1 MDNKKDDLN
10 KLLDRS
16 SSVDEIEDNNA
27 DVKNEVD
34 VKSSEIVVDKVNIHN
49 SNFSGYL
56 NHLFYYP

>member
-27 DVKNEVD
+27 DVKN
-34 VKSSEIVVDKVNIHN
+34 
-49 SNFSGYL
+49 
-56 NHLFYYP
+56 